1 MIVGVGIDI
10 VEVGRMEASIRKG
23 SDRFLDRVF
32 TSSERG
38 RIGEGPSRFSDLAA
52 LFAAKEAALKALG
65 TGWSDGIAWRDIEVV
80 RGGDGKE
87 SLAIAGRAGEIA
99 SGLGVERVHLS
110 LCGGVR
116 MAAAVVILEAAA

>member
-38 RIGEGPSRFSDLAA
+38 RAGQGPSRFSDLAA

-65 TGWSDGIAWRDIEVV
+65 TGWSDGIAWRDIEIV
-80 RGGDGKE
+80 RGKDGGD
-87 SLAIAGRAGEIA
+87 SLAIVGRAGEIA
-99 SGLGVERVHLS
+99 SGLGVKRVHLS
-110 LCGGVR
+110 LRGGVR
-116 MAAAVVILEAAA
+116 MAAAVVILEGAA